1 MLINGHSTAHVYRT
15 LKPSLQLSKPLGQA
29 VPWKIAFS
37 FFSTRK
43 NDFFPL
49 AFLLSNTFFGCKMS
63 DHFWHKTDKTT
74 PWLNGIKV
82 TPDVVHC
89 SVGGSEDSNL
99 PGGQTGRLPGFQ
111 RICEPGVCHVCSA
124 VGMQW
129 WYQIKTKNQALSPLW
144 VVLVLAAIPLMDWF
158 LKSKMVAMSIA
169 DGMQGLHHPAKG
181 HEGQWPAV
189 QATGNKV
196 C

>member
-63 DHFWHKTDKTT
+63 DHFWDKTDKTT

-99 PGGQTGRLPGFQ
+99 PGGPNWKTTRISENMRTRCLPCLFRSG
-111 RICEPGVCHVCSA
+111 
-124 VGMQW
+124 
-129 WYQIKTKNQALSPLW
+129 N
-144 VVLVLAAIPLMDWF
+144 
-158 LKSKMVAMSIA
+158 AMMIS
-169 DGMQGLHHPAKG
+169 
-181 HEGQWPAV
+181 
-189 QATGNKV
+189 N
-196 C
+196 